1 MEIRER
7 LKALCLRDG
16 LIQNEIAKKGYKLTK
31 LRTLGKWK
39 SNTCIRK
46 INSDCNYF

>member
-1 MEIRER
+1 MGIRER
-7 LKALCLRDG
+7 LKALCLRDV
-16 LIQNEIAKKGYKLTK
+16 LIQNEIAKEEYKLAK

-46 INSDCNYF
+46 INSNCNYF